1 MAVTVSLAEK
11 DELATLLV
19 AGRSHRDLWLPL
31 RGSRDSGFKT
41 PGGSLE
47 LVDSAVP
54 NADLRQQIA
63 AREEIETVQS
73 DPAVRV
79 IAASSREYPARLRDL
94 DGRPALLFVRGD
106 LTEPSKPPL
115 AIAGSRK
122 ASTVGV
128 HAAQQVAGVVA
139 SAGHVVISGLAAGID
154 AAGHRG
160 ALDSGGH
167 TIAVMGTGLGKV
179 FPQEHRPLADRIAK
193 QGALVTQ
200 FPPMYPP
207 TKTTFPARNMLIAGL
222 SDVSLL
228 IEMNEYSG
236 TRIEADCA
244 LAQGKRVLLWSPLLE
259 SQEWARRFA
268 EQPGVTFVETAEDV
282 LAQLSVTS

>member
-1 MAVTVSLAEK
+1 
-11 DELATLLV
+11 
-19 AGRSHRDLWLPL
+19 LPL

-160 ALDSGGH
+160 AL
-167 TIAVMGTGLGKV
+167 GTGLGKV